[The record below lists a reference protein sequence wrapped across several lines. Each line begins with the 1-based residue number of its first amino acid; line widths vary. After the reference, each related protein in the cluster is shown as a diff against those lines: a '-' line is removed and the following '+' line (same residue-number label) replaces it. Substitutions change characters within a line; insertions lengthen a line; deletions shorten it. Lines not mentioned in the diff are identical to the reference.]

1 MPAAVQWMGWS
12 VLFPLAGA
20 AVLFLIKKKSPALAA
35 ITSFL
40 TFLST
45 AGLALQ
51 VRESGPQ
58 YHYAGG
64 WDPPLGIALYADGL
78 SVLMQLM
85 TALVGLSVSLYA
97 LKYFSEERSQ
107 KFFWPLWFFL
117 WASLNA
123 LFLSADIF
131 NIYVTLEMLGLSA
144 VALVT
149 LSGDSVAILAGMR
162 YLLIALLG
170 SLCYLF
176 GVALLYAGYGT
187 LDIKLLSETIT
198 TG

>member
-64 WDPPLGIALYADGL
+64 WEIGRAH
-78 SVLMQLM
+78 V
-85 TALVGLSVSLYA
+85 
-97 LKYFSEERSQ
+97 
-107 KFFWPLWFFL
+107 
-117 WASLNA
+117 
-123 LFLSADIF
+123 
-131 NIYVTLEMLGLSA
+131 
-144 VALVT
+144 
-149 LSGDSVAILAGMR
+149 
-162 YLLIALLG
+162 
-170 SLCYLF
+170 
-176 GVALLYAGYGT
+176 
-187 LDIKLLSETIT
+187 
-198 TG
+198 